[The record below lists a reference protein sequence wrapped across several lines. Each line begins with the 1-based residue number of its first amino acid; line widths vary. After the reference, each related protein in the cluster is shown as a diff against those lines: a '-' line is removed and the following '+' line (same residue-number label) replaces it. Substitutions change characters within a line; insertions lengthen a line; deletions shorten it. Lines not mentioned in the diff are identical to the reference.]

1 MYIRQVLNTGHDAS
15 LIFIFHQQARQL
27 VDFSL
32 KLQDVS
38 AMSRQF
44 VSVPARGKE
53 VNLYIALF
61 ISLNIT

>member
-27 VDFSL
+27 ADFSL

-44 VSVPARGKE
+44 VSVPGRGKE
-53 VNLYIALF
+53 VNL
-61 ISLNIT
+61 